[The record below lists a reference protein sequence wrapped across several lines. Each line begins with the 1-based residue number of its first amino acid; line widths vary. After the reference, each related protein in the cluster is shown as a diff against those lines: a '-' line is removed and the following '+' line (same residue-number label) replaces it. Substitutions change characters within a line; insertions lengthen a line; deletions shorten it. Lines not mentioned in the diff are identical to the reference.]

1 MGWLSNR
8 TWSVYQVWLL
18 GDILASGGSAIRGSR
33 VGAGPMGEQYRGF
46 KSERVERH
54 YYCINGHTQSPQF
67 AAHVDPAEIPD
78 MIDCPN
84 CGLPAGQDKKN
95 PPQILKHEPY
105 KTHLAYVK
113 ERRTSDEAKALLD
126 EALSSIKDRRA
137 KLAEAAKKQVKEEA
151 ARTAAARAQAVKIAA
166 EKAKAAKAVK
176 PVKPASPSKTS
187 KAVVKKTAKPV
198 AKKPA
203 AKKAKAATVV
213 KKTAKAT
220 PKSKPAVKK
229 VVSKKTAKKVA
240 KKR

>member
-1 MGWLSNR
+1 MS
-8 TWSVYQVWLL
+8 
-18 GDILASGGSAIRGSR
+18 SGGSAIRGSR

-95 PPQILKHEPY
+95 PPEILKHEPY

-137 KLAEAAKKQVKEEA
+137 KLAEAAKKQLKEEA
-151 ARTAAARAQAVKIAA
+151 ARTAAAKAMAAKMAA

-176 PVKPASPSKTS
+176 PVKPVKPAK
-187 KAVVKKTAKPV
+187 VVKAEAKKPAKPVAKKPV

-203 AKKAKAATVV
+203 AKKSAPAKVV
-213 KKTAKAT
+213 RKTAKAA
-220 PKSKPAVKK
+220 PKAKSTAKKSVVKK
-229 VVSKKTAKKVA
+229 SASKVA
-240 KKR
+240 KKK

>member
-1 MGWLSNR
+1 MS
-8 TWSVYQVWLL
+8 
-18 GDILASGGSAIRGSR
+18 SGGSAIRGSR

-67 AAHVDPAEIPD
+67 AAHVDSAEIPD

-95 PPQILKHEPY
+95 PPEILKHEPY

-137 KLAEAAKKQVKEEA
+137 KLAEAAKKQLKEEA
-151 ARTAAARAQAVKIAA
+151 ARTAAAKALAAKMAA

-176 PVKPASPSKTS
+176 PVKPVKPAKVV
-187 KAVVKKTAKPV
+187 KAVAKKAAKPVAKKPV

-203 AKKAKAATVV
+203 AKKSAPAKVVRKAAKAAPKAKATAKKTVV
-213 KKTAKAT
+213 KKSA
-220 PKSKPAVKK
+220 S
-229 VVSKKTAKKVA
+229 KVA
-240 KKR
+240 KKK

>member
-1 MGWLSNR
+1 M
-8 TWSVYQVWLL
+8 
-18 GDILASGGSAIRGSR
+18 ASGGSAIRGSR

-113 ERRTSDEAKALLD
+113 ERRTQDEAKALLD
-126 EALSSIKDRRA
+126 EALSSIKERRA
-137 KLAEAAKKQVKEEA
+137 KLAEAAKKQLKEEA
-151 ARTAAARAQAVKIAA
+151 ARTVAAKAQAVKIAA

-176 PVKPASPSKTS
+176 PIKPVKPAKPIKATAKKTT
-187 KAVVKKTAKPV
+187 KPITKKPVTKKTASAKV
-198 AKKPA
+198 ARKT
-203 AKKAKAATVV
+203 AKAAT
-213 KKTAKAT
+213 
-220 PKSKPAVKK
+220 KSKPM
-229 VVSKKTAKKVA
+229 AKKVA
-240 KKR
+240 AKKSASKATKRK

>member
-1 MGWLSNR
+1 MS
-8 TWSVYQVWLL
+8 
-18 GDILASGGSAIRGSR
+18 SGGSAIRGSR

-95 PPQILKHEPY
+95 PPEILKHEPY

-137 KLAEAAKKQVKEEA
+137 KLAEAAKKQLKEEA
-151 ARTAAARAQAVKIAA
+151 ARTAAAKALAAKMAA

-176 PVKPASPSKTS
+176 PVKPVKPA
-187 KAVVKKTAKPV
+187 KAVKAVAKKAAKPV
-198 AKKPA
+198 AKKPVARKPA
-203 AKKAKAATVV
+203 AKKSAPAKVVRKAAKAAPKAKATAKKTVV
-213 KKTAKAT
+213 KKSA
-220 PKSKPAVKK
+220 S
-229 VVSKKTAKKVA
+229 KVA
-240 KKR
+240 KKK

>member
-1 MGWLSNR
+1 MAG
-8 TWSVYQVWLL
+8 
-18 GDILASGGSAIRGSR
+18 GGSAIRGSR

-95 PPQILKHEPY
+95 PPEILKHEPY

-137 KLAEAAKKQVKEEA
+137 KLAEAAKKQLKEEA
-151 ARTAAARAQAVKIAA
+151 ARTAAAKAQAVKMAA

-176 PVKPASPSKTS
+176 PVKPLKPV
-187 KAVVKKTAKPV
+187 KAVAKKA
-198 AKKPA
+198 AKPA
-203 AKKAKAATVV
+203 AKKPVSKKAAPANVV
-213 KKTAKAT
+213 KKTAKAS
-220 PKSKPAVKK
+220 PKSKPASKK
-229 VVSKKTAKKVA
+229 VGAKKPA
-240 KKR
+240 SKLTKKK

>member
-1 MGWLSNR
+1 
-8 TWSVYQVWLL
+8 
-18 GDILASGGSAIRGSR
+18 
-33 VGAGPMGEQYRGF
+33 MGEQYRGF

-95 PPQILKHEPY
+95 PPEILKHEPY

-137 KLAEAAKKQVKEEA
+137 KLAEAAKKQLKEEA
-151 ARTAAARAQAVKIAA
+151 ARTAAAKAQAVKMAA

-176 PVKPASPSKTS
+176 PVKPVKPV
-187 KAVVKKTAKPV
+187 KAVAKKA
-198 AKKPA
+198 AKPA
-203 AKKAKAATVV
+203 AKKPVSKKAAPAKVV
-213 KKTAKAT
+213 KKTAKAS
-220 PKSKPAVKK
+220 PNSKPASKK
-229 VVSKKTAKKVA
+229 VGAKKPA
-240 KKR
+240 SKLTKKK

>member
-1 MGWLSNR
+1 MS
-8 TWSVYQVWLL
+8 
-18 GDILASGGSAIRGSR
+18 SGGSAIRGSR

-95 PPQILKHEPY
+95 PPEILKHEPY

-137 KLAEAAKKQVKEEA
+137 KLAEAAKKQLKEEA
-151 ARTAAARAQAVKIAA
+151 ARTAAAKALAAKMAA

-176 PVKPASPSKTS
+176 PVKPVKPA
-187 KAVVKKTAKPV
+187 KAVKAVAKKAAKPVAKKPV

-203 AKKAKAATVV
+203 AKKSAPAKVVRKAAKAAP
-213 KKTAKAT
+213 KAKAT
-220 PKSKPAVKK
+220 A
-229 VVSKKTAKKVA
+229 KKTVAKKSASKVA
-240 KKR
+240 KKK

>member
-1 MGWLSNR
+1 M
-8 TWSVYQVWLL
+8 
-18 GDILASGGSAIRGSR
+18 ASGGSAIRGSR

-46 KSERVERH
+46 RSERVERH

-67 AAHVDPAEIPD
+67 AAHIDPAEIPE

-95 PPQILKHEPY
+95 PPEILKHEPY

-126 EALSSIKDRRA
+126 EALSSIKERRA
-137 KLAEAAKKQVKEEA
+137 KLADAAKKQLKQEA
-151 ARTAAARAQAVKIAA
+151 ARTAAAKAQAVKIAA

-176 PVKPASPSKTS
+176 PVKPLKPAKPA
-187 KAVVKKTAKPV
+187 KAVAKKAAKPV

-203 AKKAKAATVV
+203 VKKAAPAKSVRKPAKAAPKAKAG
-213 KKTAKAT
+213 
-220 PKSKPAVKK
+220 
-229 VVSKKTAKKVA
+229 AKKVA
-240 KKR
+240 AKKPAAKAAKKN

>member
-1 MGWLSNR
+1 MS
-8 TWSVYQVWLL
+8 
-18 GDILASGGSAIRGSR
+18 SGGSAIRGSR

-54 YYCINGHTQSPQF
+54 YYCINGHTQSPEF

-95 PPQILKHEPY
+95 PPEILKHEPY

-137 KLAEAAKKQVKEEA
+137 KLAEAAKKQLKEEA
-151 ARTAAARAQAVKIAA
+151 ARTAAAKALAAKMAA

-176 PVKPASPSKTS
+176 PVKPVKPA
-187 KAVVKKTAKPV
+187 KAVKAVAKKAAKPV
-198 AKKPA
+198 AKKPVARKPA
-203 AKKAKAATVV
+203 AKKSAPAKVVRKAAKAAP
-213 KKTAKAT
+213 KAKA
-220 PKSKPAVKK
+220 
-229 VVSKKTAKKVA
+229 VSKKTDTKKIASKVA
-240 KKR
+240 KKKK

>member
-1 MGWLSNR
+1 MS
-8 TWSVYQVWLL
+8 
-18 GDILASGGSAIRGSR
+18 SGGSAIRGSR

-95 PPQILKHEPY
+95 PPEILKHEPY

-137 KLAEAAKKQVKEEA
+137 KLAEAAKKQLKEEA
-151 ARTAAARAQAVKIAA
+151 ARTAAAKAMAAKMAA

-176 PVKPASPSKTS
+176 PVKPVKPAKVV
-187 KAVVKKTAKPV
+187 KAVEKNPAKPV
-198 AKKPA
+198 AKKPV
-203 AKKAKAATVV
+203 AKKPSAKKSAPAKVV
-213 KKTAKAT
+213 SKTAKAA
-220 PKSKPAVKK
+220 PKAKSTAKKSVVKK
-229 VVSKKTAKKVA
+229 SASKVA
-240 KKR
+240 KKK

>member
-1 MGWLSNR
+1 LS
-8 TWSVYQVWLL
+8 
-18 GDILASGGSAIRGSR
+18 SGGSAIRGSR

-137 KLAEAAKKQVKEEA
+137 KLAEAAKKQLKEEA
-151 ARTAAARAQAVKIAA
+151 ARTAAAKAQAVKMAA

-176 PVKPASPSKTS
+176 PVKP
-187 KAVVKKTAKPV
+187 VKPV
-198 AKKPA
+198 AKKAAKPA
-203 AKKAKAATVV
+203 AKHAAKKPVSKKAAPAKVV
-213 KKTAKAT
+213 KKTAKAS
-220 PKSKPAVKK
+220 PKSKPATKK
-229 VVSKKTAKKVA
+229 VVAKKPA
-240 KKR
+240 SKLTKKK